1 MLDLLEVIFCMKEYH
16 HKDSQISIFFEI
28 SFGKL
33 SIFGVSSNKFGLD
46 RRYTMFGEI
55 NDFLI
60 NYCKGFAF
68 LTDDI

>member
-1 MLDLLEVIFCMKEYH
+1 MLNLLEVIFCMKEDH

-33 SIFGVSSNKFGLD
+33 SIFGESTNKFGLD
-46 RRYTMFGEI
+46 WRYTMLGKI

-60 NYCKGFAF
+60 NYCEGFAF